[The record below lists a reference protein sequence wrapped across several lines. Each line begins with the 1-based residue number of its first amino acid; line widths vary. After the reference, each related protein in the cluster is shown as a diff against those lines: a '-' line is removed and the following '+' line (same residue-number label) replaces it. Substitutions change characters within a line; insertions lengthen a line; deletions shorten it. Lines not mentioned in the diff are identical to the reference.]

1 MSDHP
6 DILLAEYVEGTLP
19 PDARAEV
26 DAHVLGCDRCRRE
39 IELAEEARSA
49 LVALPDVPAPEG
61 LPLAVRRRTGR
72 RAPPRAT
79 RWLAGA
85 AAAAV
90 LATAGI
96 LVFRALGTTQQ
107 DAVVVEQ
114 GAGRSGAEEQEG
126 STAAPTAAS
135 PEAASDVALAARP
148 TLPTYTESDRD
159 YTRADLVP
167 LGRAVRDRAR
177 EALQQGV
184 ARTAT
189 TFYAGF
195 DPAAF
200 TTSVTRAIECSLQ
213 EVPPEQLLVPF
224 SIEAASFEGEPAYVA
239 AFLQG
244 PAPHRPYDR
253 VVLWVVARDSCSLRS
268 LASQRL

>member
-6 DILLAEYVEGTLP
+6 DILLAEYVDGTLP

-26 DAHVLGCDRCRRE
+26 DAHLLGCDRCRGE

-49 LVALPDVPAPEG
+49 LLALPEAPVPEG

-72 RAPPRAT
+72 RPTRPTT
-79 RWLAGA
+79 RWVAGV

-90 LATAGI
+90 LVAAGI
-96 LVFRALGTTQQ
+96 LVLRSVGTSRE
-107 DAVVVEQ
+107 DGAIEQ
-114 GAGRSGAEEQEG
+114 GAGGGRTEEGDQG
-126 STAAPTAAS
+126 VTPTAAP
-135 PEAASDVALAARP
+135 EAAAGETFLETARP
-148 TLPTYTESDRD
+148 ALPTYTESDRD

-167 LGRAVRDRAR
+167 LGREVRDRAR
-177 EALQQGV
+177 DALQRGV

-189 TFYAGF
+189 AFYAGF

-200 TTSVTRAIECSLQ
+200 TTPVTQAIECSLQ
-213 EVPPEQLLVPF
+213 EIPPEQLLVPF

>member
-1 MSDHP
+1 VSDHP
-6 DILLAEYVEGTLP
+6 DILLAEYVDGTLP

-26 DAHVLGCDRCRRE
+26 DAHLLGCDRCRRE
-39 IELAEEARSA
+39 IELAEEARGA
-49 LVALPDVPAPEG
+49 LLALPQAPAPEG
-61 LPLAVRRRTGR
+61 LLLAVRRRTGR
-72 RAPPRAT
+72 RPTRPAT
-79 RWLAGA
+79 RWVAGV

-90 LATAGI
+90 LVAAGV
-96 LVFRALGTTQQ
+96 LVFRSVETSRQ
-107 DAVVVEQ
+107 DGVVEQ
-114 GAGRSGAEEQEG
+114 GAGGRSQEQADQG
-126 STAAPTAAS
+126 AAPTAAS
-135 PEAASDVALAARP
+135 PETAAGDAALAARP

-167 LGRAVRDRAR
+167 LGRGVRDRAR
-177 EALQQGV
+177 DALQRGV

-189 TFYAGF
+189 GFYAAF
-195 DPAAF
+195 DAAAF
-200 TTSVTRAIECSLQ
+200 TPPVTRAIECSLK
-213 EVPPEQLLVPF
+213 EIPPEQLLVPF

-253 VVLWVVARDSCSLRS
+253 VVLWVVARDSCSFRS

>member
-1 MSDHP
+1 VSDHP
-6 DILLAEYVEGTLP
+6 DILLAEYVDGTLP

-26 DAHVLGCDRCRRE
+26 DAHLLGCDRCRGE

-49 LVALPDVPAPEG
+49 LLALPEAPAPDG

-72 RAPPRAT
+72 RPT
-79 RWLAGA
+79 RQAARWVAGV

-90 LATAGI
+90 LAAAGI
-96 LVFRALGTTQQ
+96 LVLRSLGTRE
-107 DAVVVEQ
+107 DGVAEQ
-114 GAGRSGAEEQEG
+114 GARGARSEDQGVP
-126 STAAPTAAS
+126 PTAAS
-135 PEAASDVALAARP
+135 PETAAGDAALAARP
-148 TLPTYTESDRD
+148 TLPIYTESDRD
-159 YTRADLVP
+159 YTSADLVL
-167 LGRAVRDRAR
+167 LGREVRDRAR
-177 EALQQGV
+177 DALQRGV

-189 TFYAGF
+189 AFYAGF

-200 TTSVTRAIECSLQ
+200 TTPVTQAIECSLQ
-213 EVPPEQLLVPF
+213 EIPPEQLLVPF

-244 PAPHRPYDR
+244 PAPHRAYDR